1 MMSPM
6 FTSPRFSAIPV
17 ACVFVLSAAVAV
29 GCGGSKPLT
38 DSGPV
43 PEAVTQAES
52 VDLKDFP
59 SAQGQTLTGLS
70 KMTSAQANFG
80 QANATFVPGT
90 NRVAFALIGS
100 NGKPLYAPTAVYV
113 AASETGPVAGPFAAP
128 ADPMVPQAAYLS
140 KTAAADAGDLK
151 AVYEANVP
159 FPKAGK
165 WKILTLS
172 KTKAGIIGSGTELT
186 VAASSSIPAVGQRP
200 PAITTP
206 TLAMSGGNIAA
217 IDTRDPHAPTLHQY
231 DFAKVLGKR
240 PVALLFA
247 TPQLC
252 QSRVCGPV
260 TDILLQL
267 QANYGKRVDAIQQEV
282 YVGNKVT
289 VKDGAACCLRPQ
301 LLAFN
306 LESEPWFF
314 TVGKDGLVK
323 ARLEGAMGIN
333 AMNEAIRAAIG
344 P

>member
-1 MMSPM
+1 MMLAMSVLRPATAM
-6 FTSPRFSAIPV
+6 SA
-17 ACVFVLSAAVAV
+17 ACLIALSAAGAI
-29 GCGGSKPLT
+29 GCGGGKPLT

-43 PEAVTQAES
+43 PDAVTQAES
-52 VDLKDFP
+52 VELKDFP
-59 SAQGQTLTGLS
+59 SAQGQTLTGLAG
-70 KMTSAQANFG
+70 MTSAKANFG

-100 NGKPLYAPTAVYV
+100 DGKPLYAPTAVYV
-113 AASETGPVAGPFAAP
+113 AASETGPLAGPFAAP

-140 KTAAADAGDLK
+140 KTAAADAADLK
-151 AVYEANVP
+151 AIYEANVP
-159 FPKAGK
+159 LPKAGK
-165 WKILTLS
+165 WSVLTLS
-172 KTKAGIIGSGTELT
+172 KTKAGFVGSATALT
-186 VAASSSIPAVGQRP
+186 VAPSSSIPAVGQRP
-200 PAITTP
+200 PAVTTP
-206 TLAMSGGNIAA
+206 TVAMSGGNIAA

-231 DFAKVLGKR
+231 DFAKVLGKH
-240 PVALLFA
+240 PIALLFA

-260 TDILLQL
+260 TDLLLQL

-289 VKDGAACCLRPQ
+289 IKDGAACCLRPQ

-314 TVGKDGLVK
+314 TVGKDGLIK

-333 AMNEAIRAAIG
+333 AMNEAIGAAVG